1 MHNKNNSYIL
11 LLNPE
16 GKIRYAC
23 QHTQTRFQ
31 LTAEQLLKLTLIQL
45 KHPDMP
51 AGPLDDLEKTTAQ
64 GRPWMGVVQLQDPEG
79 EFWVNAYVIP
89 VTENDELLELHCIL
103 NEASPEMTERARSIY
118 QLRKAGKMPARLRY
132 PWPSLPWRSGLAAL
146 CAFTPLICMAVLY
159 SSLPLFLA
167 AMASSLCL
175 LYVFQLVLF
184 KQFNQLVRSARIIV
198 EHPIK
203 QLIYTNTHNDIGQLQ
218 LALEMQH
225 AQMSALLRRLQ
236 NTAGHI
242 RHRAGQT
249 MTGMQQISTDIG
261 HQQTILEQ
269 LSRSAS
275 NLSESAHEVNSQVQ
289 HNLKHSEIATQ
300 QVNLGQSTLNQSTQ
314 AIHQLAESIDES
326 MKHFSLLQEKS
337 GQINAIMTV
346 IQAVAE
352 QTNLLALNAAIEA
365 ARAGEMGRGFAV
377 VADEVRNLAAQTQ
390 RSAQDIQ
397 SMINDL
403 QSAIAVIS
411 QCLSTEQKISASS
424 VEHIAQAGE
433 VFDEILSFIRQLH
446 ENMTTLDNSSQQQD
460 AIALQVNNG
469 VKNLLELAVQATN
482 SANQALEYNQSMA
495 LMSERQAMMLSGLA
509 QA

>member
-1 MHNKNNSYIL
+1 M
-11 LLNPE
+11 
-16 GKIRYAC
+16 
-23 QHTQTRFQ
+23 
-31 LTAEQLLKLTLIQL
+31 
-45 KHPDMP
+45 
-51 AGPLDDLEKTTAQ
+51 
-64 GRPWMGVVQLQDPEG
+64 
-79 EFWVNAYVIP
+79 
-89 VTENDELLELHCIL
+89 
-103 NEASPEMTERARSIY
+103 
-118 QLRKAGKMPARLRY
+118 
-132 PWPSLPWRSGLAAL
+132 
-146 CAFTPLICMAVLY
+146 
-159 SSLPLFLA
+159 
-167 AMASSLCL
+167 
-175 LYVFQLVLF
+175 F

-377 VADEVRNLAAQTQ
+377 VADEVRSLAAQTQ

>member
-1 MHNKNNSYIL
+1 
-11 LLNPE
+11 
-16 GKIRYAC
+16 
-23 QHTQTRFQ
+23 
-31 LTAEQLLKLTLIQL
+31 
-45 KHPDMP
+45 
-51 AGPLDDLEKTTAQ
+51 
-64 GRPWMGVVQLQDPEG
+64 
-79 EFWVNAYVIP
+79 
-89 VTENDELLELHCIL
+89 
-103 NEASPEMTERARSIY
+103 
-118 QLRKAGKMPARLRY
+118 
-132 PWPSLPWRSGLAAL
+132 
-146 CAFTPLICMAVLY
+146 
-159 SSLPLFLA
+159 
-167 AMASSLCL
+167 
-175 LYVFQLVLF
+175 
-184 KQFNQLVRSARIIV
+184 
-198 EHPIK
+198 
-203 QLIYTNTHNDIGQLQ
+203 
-218 LALEMQH
+218 
-225 AQMSALLRRLQ
+225 
-236 NTAGHI
+236 
-242 RHRAGQT
+242 
-249 MTGMQQISTDIG
+249 
-261 HQQTILEQ
+261 
-269 LSRSAS
+269 
-275 NLSESAHEVNSQVQ
+275 
-289 HNLKHSEIATQ
+289 
-300 QVNLGQSTLNQSTQ
+300 
-314 AIHQLAESIDES
+314 

-377 VADEVRNLAAQTQ
+377 VADEVRSLAAQTQ